1 MNNKRWMCALL
12 VPVLGWTAVAQTER
26 PQEQPKPAQQPKATQ
41 QPKEAMKAMPFCH
54 KASDVIGSDVK
65 NAAGE
70 DLGNVEDI
78 VVDPNSGM
86 IEYAVLSSGGFLGIG
101 DKLFTVP
108 FGMLKAPMVKEG
120 SELAYFT
127 LDVDKAKLENAP
139 RFPKDQW
146 PNVDEPSW
154 RAEIDTYFGTS
165 ARTTGE
171 KIDAAQRFH
180 LVRAS
185 ELLGEDVNN
194 PNDDDLGD
202 VKEIV
207 VDPQRSRVTYFV
219 LSSGGFLG
227 LGDKLFAIPWEELDV
242 VRKDKDDVR
251 LVLDIDKARLEKSPE
266 YRDAEWAR
274 MSDPAYVKSVYDYY
288 DCHCYWVGPEKAGG
302 SD

>member
-1 MNNKRWMCALL
+1 MNHKRLMCALL
-12 VPVLGWTAVAQTER
+12 VPVLGWTAMAQDR
-26 PQEQPKPAQQPKATQ
+26 QEPKTTPPAKATV
-41 QPKEAMKAMPFCH
+41 KEAVKEMPFCH
-54 KASDVIGSDVK
+54 KGSEVIGSKVK

-70 DLGNVEDI
+70 DLGKVEDLVI
-78 VVDPNSGM
+78 DPNGGT
-86 IEYAVLSSGGFLGIG
+86 IDYAVLSSGGFLGIG

-108 FGMLKAPMVKEG
+108 FSLLKAPAVREG
-120 SELAYFT
+120 SDLAYFT

-154 RAEIDTYFGTS
+154 RAEIDTYFGTH
-165 ARTTGE
+165 ARVPAE
-171 KIDAAQRFH
+171 KLDAATRFH

-185 ELLGEDVNN
+185 DVMGEDVHN
-194 PNDDDLGD
+194 PNGDDLGD
-202 VKEIV
+202 VKELV

-227 LGDKLFAIPWEELDV
+227 LGDKLFAIPWEELDAM
-242 VRKDKDDVR
+242 RKDKDELR

-266 YRDAEWAR
+266 YKDAEWTR

-288 DCHCYWVGPEKAGG
+288 ECHCYWTGPEKSGG

>member
-1 MNNKRWMCALL
+1 MNSKRWMCALL
-12 VPVLGWTAVAQTER
+12 VPVAAWTAMAQER
-26 PQEQPKPAQQPKATQ
+26 PQEPPKTTQ
-41 QPKEAMKAMPFCH
+41 QPKPTTVKESVKELPFCH
-54 KASDVIGSDVK
+54 KASEVIGSKVK
-65 NAAGE
+65 NGAGE
-70 DLGNVEDI
+70 DLGKVEDFVI
-78 VVDPNSGM
+78 DPNDGT

-101 DKLFTVP
+101 DKLISVP
-108 FGMLKAPMVKEG
+108 FSLLRAPEVREG
-120 SELAYFT
+120 SDLAHFT
-127 LDVDKAKLENAP
+127 LDADKAKLENAP

-154 RAEIDTYFGTS
+154 RAEIDTYYGTRGRVS
-165 ARTTGE
+165 AETL
-171 KIDAAQRFH
+171 DAQTRFR

-185 ELLGEDVNN
+185 DVLGEDVHN

-242 VRKDKDDVR
+242 MRKDKADLR
-251 LVLDIDKARLEKSPE
+251 LVLDVDKARLEKSPE
-266 YRDAEWAR
+266 YKDADWPR
-274 MSDPAYVKSVYDYY
+274 MSDPTYVKSVYEYY